1 MRVSN
6 IFRALA
12 LAGLVATPA
21 AHADA
26 LISNGTIR
34 MGVTSYGSLVVTD
47 PDPTATQGATGLR
60 YLPTNGEALAPGCWC
75 EAWGVADATS
85 LRQGNAGQASGNE
98 NIIAES
104 FTSSASTATAVTRIN
119 DGTDLFRVT
128 HQFAPSARPELYQVT
143 VTIENISGAA
153 AQLRYRRA
161 MDWDVPTTEFSEL
174 VTLYTGSAS
183 NIVFTSDDGF
193 ASGNPLSGPSSILF
207 TGQATDSGPEDHGAL
222 FDFDFGTL
230 AAGASKQFTIFYGA
244 AGTQANALAAL
255 SAVGAEAYSLGK
267 ADPAQTG
274 LPNGEP
280 NTFIFGF
287 QGVGGTP
294 VDPGGQVPPKAVPAG
309 SPAGYALMAVM
320 LAGLAFMRLNR
331 QRKAG

>member
-1 MRVSN
+1 MKISS
-6 IFRALA
+6 IFRALV
-12 LAGLVATPA
+12 LAGIVVAPVA
-21 AHADA
+21 QAEG

-34 MGVTSYGSLVVTD
+34 LGISDYASLVVTD
-47 PDPTATQGATGLR
+47 PDPTATNGATGLR

-85 LRQGNAGQASGNE
+85 GRQGNAGQNTGNQ
-98 NIIAES
+98 NIIPES
-104 FTSSASTATAVTRIN
+104 FTSDATTATVVTRVN
-119 DGTDLFRVT
+119 DGADLFRVT
-128 HQFAPSARPELYQVT
+128 HQFAPSARPEIYQVT

-174 VTLYTGSAS
+174 VTLFTGGAS

-267 ADPAQTG
+267 ANPARTG

-280 NTFIFGF
+280 NTFMFGF
-287 QGVGGTP
+287 QGIGGTP
-294 VDPGGQVPPKAVPAG
+294 INPDGKAPPKAVPAG
-309 SPAGYALMAVM
+309 TPTGYALIAVL

-331 QRKAG
+331 QRKA